1 MNYRLKRGTFAMII
15 LSSLVAFTN
24 SSQAK
29 NNPYLN
35 FDIHSNQFS
44 KAVMQ
49 FDYTGGKYKWNGKTI
64 ALRFSVSGDAG
75 RLNNWLNSMTLKP
88 ITLSPKQKMSGK
100 IPRKKRKLSY
110 ADNITFKRSFLNS
123 FAPGFA
129 DYCNRHGSSKKLVK
143 DGFFIK
149 FEALAATNKG
159 KVLKD
164 TVQLPMRIV
173 CMPKPSNPS
182 RTPVALK
189 ATNVKLYTIPAKP
202 ACGKPVKLITEI
214 WTNKPGKVEFFLTRN
229 DGAKQK
235 ASVTTTKVANGSVK
249 RWAKTYE
256 FNQSVHRRYQIVLAK
271 QAMTSKWAEI
281 KLKCGAVNDIKRP
294 KAVTN

>member
-1 MNYRLKRGTFAMII
+1 MKYQLKRGTFALVM
-15 LSSLVAFTN
+15 LSSLTAFTG

-29 NNPYLN
+29 NNPFLDFN
-35 FDIHSNQFS
+35 INSNQFS
-44 KAVMQ
+44 KAVME
-49 FDYTGGKYKWNGKTI
+49 FDYTGGKYKWNGKSIT
-64 ALRFSVSGDAG
+64 LRFSASGDAG
-75 RLNNWLNSMTLKP
+75 RHNKWLPGLTLRPISVSSGEEMT
-88 ITLSPKQKMSGK
+88 GK
-100 IPRKKRKLSY
+100 FPTKKWKFSHS
-110 ADNITFKRSFLNS
+110 DSVTFKSSFLNS
-123 FAPGFA
+123 FAPGYA
-129 DYCNRHGSSKKLVK
+129 DYCNSNGRSKRLVK

-149 FEALAATNKG
+149 FRAIAANSRG

-164 TVQLPMRIV
+164 TVQLPMRII
-173 CMPKPSNPS
+173 CNAKPSNPQ

-202 ACGKPVKLITEI
+202 VCGKPVKLITEI
-214 WTNKPGKVEFFLTRN
+214 WTNKPGKVDFFLTRN

-235 ASVTTTKVANGSVK
+235 ASVTTARVAKGNVK

-256 FNQSVHRRYQIVLAK
+256 FNKSVHRRYQIVLAK

-281 KLKCGAVNDIKRP
+281 KLNCGAGNDIKRP

>member
-1 MNYRLKRGTFAMII
+1 MINKTKYVASA
-15 LSSLVAFTN
+15 LVMVSCLVATTGG
-24 SSQAK
+24 SQAK
-29 NNPYLN
+29 NNPFLN

-64 ALRFSVSGDAG
+64 TLRFSVSGDAG
-75 RLNNWLNSMTLKP
+75 RHNNWLNSVTLKP
-88 ITLSPKQKMSGK
+88 ITMSPKQEMSGK
-100 IPRKKRKLSY
+100 IPRKKRKLSH

-129 DYCNRHGSSKKLVK
+129 DYCNRHGGTKKLVK

-173 CMPKPSNPS
+173 CMPKPNNPS

-189 ATNVKLYTIPAKP
+189 ATNVKLYTVPAKP
-202 ACGKPVKLITEI
+202 VCGKPVKLITEI
-214 WTNKPGKVEFFLTRN
+214 WTNKPGKVDFFLTRN

-235 ASVTTTKVANGSVK
+235 ASVTTTRVAKGNVK

-256 FNQSVHRRYQIVLAK
+256 FNKSVHRRYQIVLAK

-281 KLKCGAVNDIKRP
+281 KLKCGAGNDIKRP